1 LLYNDPVSVTLTTVQ
16 ELPVIQDEPPLRAD
30 AARNRDKV
38 LAAAERLFAENSASC
53 VSMDAVAAAA
63 GVGKGTLF
71 RGFGDRAGL
80 VLALLTEHER
90 RLQED
95 LIRGPAPL
103 GPGAPPVERLL
114 AFGERLLQHLA
125 QHGELIAAAEGR
137 LDKYRT
143 GPFSVYRAHVAL
155 LVREAAPDAD
165 WEYLTD
171 TLLASL
177 GANHVSYMRRVRQ
190 MTEERL
196 AAGWADVVRRL
207 LSCR

>member
-1 LLYNDPVSVTLTTVQ
+1 MTPVSVTLPIVQ

-38 LAAAERLFAENSASC
+38 LAAAERLFAENGASC

-103 GPGAPPVERLL
+103 GPGAPPVERLI

-190 MTEERL
+190 MSEERL